1 MVHDLLS
8 EAYTAMRH
16 NRRRTFLT
24 MLGMAWGIA
33 TVVIL
38 LAFGSGFERA
48 IDSIFA
54 SFGTDW
60 VGIFPGRT
68 SLQTGG
74 AKAGT
79 EVRLKLADVEAL
91 RAEVPMLK
99 GITPLFDK
107 QKGAVVQH
115 DTRSFTNLFVTGV
128 YPVYQR
134 MRHFNVGE
142 GRGLSERDELEH
154 ARVAVI
160 GDVAKKKLFSGQRA
174 VGETIRINGVS
185 FQVIG
190 VWEHKVQSD
199 DDNDNNLVV
208 VPFTTM
214 GDLYNTE
221 YLTGIAL
228 DYEGTNH
235 AQVTRIVRGIMAA
248 HHNFRPDD
256 KRAVFV
262 EDIKENLDEFN
273 VVIAGLKVLLTFIG
287 ALTLGIGG
295 IGLMNIML
303 VSVQQRT
310 REIGVEK
317 ALGARKRDI
326 LFQFLAEA
334 LAITFIGGAAGIV
347 IAYVISYGVGSL
359 TLMSAFADNAEAGD
373 IHLSINIS
381 SLVIATVI
389 LSMVGVISGML
400 PAIRAA
406 HLDPIE
412 SLRYE

>member
-1 MVHDLLS
+1 MVRDLLS

-16 NRRRTFLT
+16 NRRRTGLT

-48 IDSIFA
+48 INLIFA

-60 VGIFPGRT
+60 VGVFPGRT
-68 SLQTGG
+68 SLQAGG

-79 EVRLKLADVEAL
+79 QVRLKMADVDLL
-91 RAEVPMLK
+91 RTEVPMLK

-107 QKGAVVQH
+107 DNGVTVQH
-115 DTRSFTNLFVTGV
+115 DTRTYTNLFVTGV

-134 MRHFNVGE
+134 IRHFNVAE
-142 GRGLSERDELEH
+142 GRTLGEEDEFDH

-160 GDVAKKKLFSGQRA
+160 GDVARKKLFSGQRA
-174 VGETIRINGVS
+174 VGETIRVNGVS

-190 VWEHKVQSD
+190 IYEHKVQSD
-199 DDNDNNLVV
+199 DDNDNNMVV
-208 VPFTTM
+208 LPFSTM

-228 DYEGTNH
+228 DYEGQNH
-235 AQVTRIVRGIMAA
+235 AQVARIVRSVMAA

-273 VVIAGLKVLLTFIG
+273 IVITALKVLLAFIG

-326 LFQFLAEA
+326 LIQFLAEA
-334 LAITFIGGAAGIV
+334 LAITAIGGVAGIC
-347 IAYVISYGVGSL
+347 IAYAVAYGVGSI
-359 TLMSAFADNAEAGD
+359 TLMSAFSESAQAGD
-373 IHLSINIS
+373 IHLHINMS
-381 SLVIATVI
+381 SLMVATVI
-389 LSMVGVISGML
+389 LGLVGVVSGML

>member
-1 MVHDLLS
+1 MVRDLLS

-16 NRRRTFLT
+16 NRRRTTLT

-38 LAFGSGFERA
+38 LAFGSGFGNA
-48 IDSIFA
+48 INLIFD

-60 VGIFPGRT
+60 IGIFPGRT

-74 AKAGT
+74 AKAGSQ
-79 EVRLKLADVEAL
+79 VRLKLADVEAL
-91 RAEVPMLK
+91 RTEVPMLK
-99 GITPLFDK
+99 SITPLFDK
-107 QKGAVVQH
+107 EKGVTVQH
-115 DTRSFTNLFVTGV
+115 DTRSFNNLFVTGA

-134 MRHFNVGE
+134 MRHFAVSE
-142 GRGLSERDELEH
+142 GRGVSERDEVEH
-154 ARVAVI
+154 ARVVVI
-160 GDVAKKKLFSGQRA
+160 GDVAKRKLFSGQRA
-174 VGETIRINGVS
+174 VGDTIRLNGVT

-190 VWEHKVQSD
+190 VFEHKVQSD
-199 DDNDNNLVV
+199 DDNDNNIVMI
-208 VPFTTM
+208 PFSSM
-214 GDLYNTE
+214 GDLFNTE

-228 DYEGTNH
+228 DYEGQNH

-262 EDIKENLDEFN
+262 EDIRENLDEFN
-273 VVIAGLKVLLTFIG
+273 IVITALKVMLTFIG

-326 LFQFLAEA
+326 LFQFIAEA
-334 LAITFIGGAAGIV
+334 LAITFVGGVAGIA
-347 IAYVISYGVGSL
+347 IPYLISYGVGSL
-359 TLMSAFADNAEAGD
+359 TLMSAFSDNPQAGD
-373 IHLSINIS
+373 IHLHIDAS
-381 SLVIATVI
+381 SVMIATVI
-389 LSMVGVISGML
+389 LSLVGIVSGML

-406 HLDPIE
+406 HLEPIE

>member
-1 MVHDLLS
+1 
-8 EAYTAMRH
+8 
-16 NRRRTFLT
+16 

-38 LAFGSGFERA
+38 LAFGSGFENA
-48 IDSIFA
+48 INLIFA

-60 VGIFPGRT
+60 VGVFPGRT

-79 EVRLKLADVEAL
+79 QVRLKLADVEYL
-91 RAEVPMLK
+91 RNEVPMLK
-99 GITPLFDK
+99 GITPLFNK
-107 QKGAVVQH
+107 EKGAVVQH
-115 DTRSFTNLFVTGV
+115 DTRSFTNLFLMGAH
-128 YPVYQR
+128 PVFQR
-134 MRHFNVGE
+134 MRHFMVQQ
-142 GRGLSERDELEH
+142 GRAVSERDEQEH
-154 ARVAVI
+154 ARVVVI
-160 GDVAKKKLFSGQRA
+160 GDVAKKKLFSGERA
-174 VGETIRINGVS
+174 VGDTIRINGVT
-185 FQVIG
+185 FQVVG
-190 VWEHKVQSD
+190 VYEHKVQSD
-199 DDNDNNLVV
+199 DDNDNNILVI
-208 VPFTTM
+208 PFSTI

-221 YLTGIAL
+221 YLSGIAL

-273 VVIAGLKVLLTFIG
+273 IVITALKVLLTFIG

-326 LFQFLAEA
+326 LVQFLAEA
-334 LAITFIGGAAGIV
+334 LAITFIGGIAGIA
-347 IAYVISYGVGSL
+347 IAYLISYGVGSL
-359 TLMSAFADNAEAGD
+359 TLMSAFSENASAGD
-373 IHLSINIS
+373 IHLHINIS
-381 SLVIATVI
+381 SLMIATVI
-389 LSMVGVISGML
+389 LSLVGIISGML